1 MLFPGTCCYWKTN
14 LGHVL
19 ETAIMMPLFYPLIT
33 GKGGGLL
40 KKVFEKKMNQGNDS
54 SDYMKKFMDMM
65 GGKQRHGF
73 LVYFQRIHEKSVL

>member
-1 MLFPGTCCYWKTN
+1 MDQAPKWLAK
-14 LGHVL
+14 L

-65 GGKQRHGF
+65 G
-73 LVYFQRIHEKSVL
+73 

>member
-33 GKGGGLL
+33 GKGGDLL

-54 SDYMKKFMDMM
+54 SD
-65 GGKQRHGF
+65 
-73 LVYFQRIHEKSVL
+73 

>member
-33 GKGGGLL
+33 GKGGDLL

-73 LVYFQRIHEKSVL
+73 LVYFQRIQEKTVL